1 MIVLDPK
8 MSDTARIATVA
19 FTTAVYGINTA
30 GTAYRMDDVPIYL
43 RPAFKSPFPS
53 DLEVLQAI
61 EKRVKALLAER
72 A

>member
-1 MIVLDPK
+1 
-8 MSDTARIATVA
+8 
-19 FTTAVYGINTA
+19 
-30 GTAYRMDDVPIYL
+30 L